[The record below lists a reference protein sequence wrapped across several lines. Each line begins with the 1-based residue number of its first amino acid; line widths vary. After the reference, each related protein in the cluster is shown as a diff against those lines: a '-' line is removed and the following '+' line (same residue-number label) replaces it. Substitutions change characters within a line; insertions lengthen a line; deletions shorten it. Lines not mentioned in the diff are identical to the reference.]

1 MHPMTELTISNLR
14 KRGFSVAYFD
24 TAAEAADYLDR
35 SIDGKTVGV
44 GGSVTLQEMG
54 LYDKLSTHNRMF
66 WHWYAPQNVPMLL
79 RQRHCRHRRDPE
91 YRRHRQPR
99 CFHTVRPR
107 KTLYRGR

>member
-66 WHWYAPQNVPMLL
+66 WHLSL
-79 RQRHCRHRRDPE
+79 IHI
-91 YRRHRQPR
+91 
-99 CFHTVRPR
+99 
-107 KTLYRGR
+107 